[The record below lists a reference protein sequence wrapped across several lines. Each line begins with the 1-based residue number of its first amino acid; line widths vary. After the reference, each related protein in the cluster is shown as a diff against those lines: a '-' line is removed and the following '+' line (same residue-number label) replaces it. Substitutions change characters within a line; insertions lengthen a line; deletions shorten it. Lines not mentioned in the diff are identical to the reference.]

1 MRSARRGPAAGGGR
15 GRERGPRG
23 GRRGLGPRCPRLG
36 PRQEARRPAARPN
49 RLRARPPAG
58 LPKTL
63 PGRRARAGPG
73 RCPGPGQVRSG
84 AGHAGGGR
92 LGRPSRLPRGD
103 GGRLGRSNCRPFP
116 GWRGGTPRE
125 SESKQSLSED
135 VLGAPPP
142 PPFPWAACGASP
154 SKDVFVVVVGDYFGV
169 CQICCFFFFSPPTL
183 RERITQE
190 RRGQEGEL
198 AFVARAAGGVGSI
211 WGI

>member
-73 RCPGPGQVRSG
+73 RCPGPGQVRV
-84 AGHAGGGR
+84 GGGTR
-92 LGRPSRLPRGD
+92 GWRSPRPPLTAPEGRRRQIGAFELQAFSRLA
-103 GGRLGRSNCRPFP
+103 
-116 GWRGGTPRE
+116 GGTPRE

-135 VLGAPPP
+135 VLGAPPLRP
-142 PPFPWAACGASP
+142 SLWAACGASP

-169 CQICCFFFFSPPTL
+169 CQICCVFFSPPTL